1 MALKARREG
10 AQDASLNG
18 LEPTNVPSRSIR
30 LQAGYDLAAVPG
42 LSLLGT
48 LVHEGD
54 RAVLPDNSVRI
65 PSWTRLDLAARYT
78 IPTAGHTRTTLRA
91 GIDNVTNE
99 RAWRESPFQ
108 YGHTYLYPLAPRTA
122 SVTAQVAF

>member
-1 MALKARREG
+1 
-10 AQDASLNG
+10 
-18 LEPTNVPSRSIR
+18 
-30 LQAGYDLAAVPG
+30 

-48 LVHEGD
+48 IVHEGD
-54 RAVLPDNSVRI
+54 RAVLPDDSVRI

-78 IPTAGHTRTTLRA
+78 VRSGGGNTRITLRA

-108 YGHTYLYPLAPRTA
+108 YGHAYLYPLAPRTG
-122 SVTAQVAF
+122 SLTAQVAF